1 MVEENPSRWIKV
13 KEGKTT
19 FDKNSTSFDLQDTGF
34 LDKNDWGLMSAK
46 KWARKIIQWNK
57 KRKYFK
63 DK

>member
-34 LDKNDWGLMSAK
+34 LDKNVWGLMSAK
-46 KWARKIIQWNK
+46 KWTRKIIQWN
-57 KRKYFK
+57 
-63 DK
+63 